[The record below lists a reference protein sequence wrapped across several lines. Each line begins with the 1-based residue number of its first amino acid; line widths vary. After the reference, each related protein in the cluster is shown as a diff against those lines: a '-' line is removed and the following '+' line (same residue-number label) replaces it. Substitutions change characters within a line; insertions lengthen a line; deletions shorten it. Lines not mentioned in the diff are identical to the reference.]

1 MPHDMR
7 PTSVNLVGGLGNQL
21 FQYCAGV
28 WLSTKNDTS
37 LVIDFSRIGHGGTN
51 HGKSLLEFN
60 LPNVDLRD
68 IPEAQTQFGLLI
80 RRLDSKLRRQ
90 ISWYNRLVMFFSHT
104 YHSPVIGYDANLEK
118 LSSGVTI
125 NGYFQSWRYYDSLKI
140 QFELCAPSKEFGER
154 VSKIREQQAIAVH
167 IRRGDYNE
175 LLNSFGVL
183 SADYYSNAI
192 KLLDAK
198 YGERPIVVFSDSL
211 NEALPLLE
219 LAGYGKSRISYF
231 SNSLSPAEELMLM
244 SACSFHVISNSTFS
258 WWGAT
263 LSKNSKLVVC
273 PEKWFRGLPDPVD
286 LIPSNWF
293 KITSSWV

>member
-1 MPHDMR
+1 MPHNMR
-7 PTSVNLVGGLGNQL
+7 PTSVNLAGGLGNQL
-21 FQYCAGV
+21 FQFCAGV
-28 WLSTKNDTS
+28 WLSTKNDTR
-37 LVIDFSRIGHGGTN
+37 LVVDFSRIGHGGTN
-51 HGKSLLEFN
+51 HGKSLLEFD

-68 IPEAQTQFGLLI
+68 MPETQTQFRSLI
-80 RRLDSKLRRQ
+80 RRLDFKLRRQ
-90 ISWYNRLVMFFSHT
+90 ISWYNRLVMFFRHT

-125 NGYFQSWRYYDSLKI
+125 NGYFQSWRYYDSLRIEFK
-140 QFELCAPSKEFGER
+140 LCTPSKEFGER
-154 VSKIREQQAIAVH
+154 VSKIRKQQAIAVH

-183 SADYYSNAI
+183 SGDYYSNAI
-192 KLLDAK
+192 TLLDAK

-219 LAGYGKSRISYF
+219 LAGYSKSRISYF
-231 SNSLSPAEELMLM
+231 RNSLSPAEELMLM
-244 SACSFHVISNSTFS
+244 SACDFHVISNSTFS

-286 LIPSNWF
+286 LIPPNWF
-293 KITSSWV
+293 KIPSCWV